1 MKTARVKF
9 FGVWALAY
17 AFAFSARA
25 LTDTNALPP
34 LAPPDA
40 EIPVTFWEK
49 YGLWLAAIS
58 IGLVLLLLLA
68 LWKSFERKPPVLPP
82 PADTARAAL
91 GALPIGREDAAVL
104 RQVVQ
109 ILQIYFIT
117 GFKVV
122 PSALTTAEFGEA
134 LARQEKIGV
143 GLAGD
148 VSAFLRQC
156 DERKFSAAPNLAP
169 LNAVARALELIQTAE
184 NTRRPDEIKKGLT

>member
-1 MKTARVKF
+1 MKTMRVKF
-9 FGVWALAY
+9 FGVGTLAC

-25 LTDTNALPP
+25 LTDTNALPA

-49 YGLWLAAIS
+49 YGLWIAAIG
-58 IGLVLLLLLA
+58 IGLVVLLLLV

-91 GALPIGREDAAVL
+91 AALPVGREDAAVL
-104 RQVVQ
+104 RRVVQ

-122 PSALTTAEFGEA
+122 PSALTTAEFGDA
-134 LARQEKIGV
+134 LARQEKIGAE
-143 GLAGD
+143 LAGQ
-148 VSAFLRQC
+148 VTAFLRQC
-156 DERKFSAAPNLAP
+156 DERKFSTAPGAAP
-169 LNAVARALELIQTAE
+169 LNAVTRALELIALAE
-184 NTRRPDEIKKGLT
+184 ARRGPTTRLSQS